1 MPRMSTHPS
10 RQPPALAEI
19 PEAQATG
26 AVAVLYD
33 DIRDTLGVD
42 LVNLVYRHLA
52 TVPGALAWAWAN
64 LGPHFRSGAIDAQ
77 AQALRAQVGAATAS
91 WRAASTAT
99 LGAHSESAAAAALA
113 HAYTVNNSRNL
124 LAFQHLLREG
134 AGGENGS
141 PVHASANP
149 ARLPPLPPIP
159 GWQDMHPIDRATVL
173 RLNRLGEAG
182 EPAIVASLYRH
193 LALWP
198 RLLGDVEPVLVQ
210 IDARGDIARA
220 LALTVQAA
228 RAIAQ
233 ASPLTM
239 PHPPPPAVDAALRLR
254 LRAFVD
260 VTIPKMVPVGLAL
273 AAAFGHRP

>member
-1 MPRMSTHPS
+1 MPRMSTPS
-10 RQPPALAEI
+10 SREPPALAEI
-19 PEAQATG
+19 PEAEATG
-26 AVAVLYD
+26 PVAALYA
-33 DIRDTLGVD
+33 DIRATLGVD

-52 TVPGALAWAWAN
+52 TVPGALAWAWSN
-64 LGPHFRSGAIDAQ
+64 LDPHVRSGEIDAQ
-77 AQALRAQVGAATAS
+77 AQALRAQVRAATAS
-91 WRAASTAT
+91 WTAASTAT
-99 LGAHSESAAAAALA
+99 LGAHPESAAAAALA

-124 LAFQHLLREG
+124 IAFQHLLRDG
-134 AGGENGS
+134 AGSTAAS
-141 PVHASANP
+141 PPRASATP

-159 GWQDMHPIDRATVL
+159 GWQDMNPIDRATVL

-220 LALTVQAA
+220 LAFTVQAA
-228 RAIAQ
+228 QAVAQ
-233 ASPLTM
+233 ASPLAM
-239 PHPPPPAVDAALRLR
+239 PHPAPPAVDAALRVR

-273 AAAFGHRP
+273 ASAFGQRP